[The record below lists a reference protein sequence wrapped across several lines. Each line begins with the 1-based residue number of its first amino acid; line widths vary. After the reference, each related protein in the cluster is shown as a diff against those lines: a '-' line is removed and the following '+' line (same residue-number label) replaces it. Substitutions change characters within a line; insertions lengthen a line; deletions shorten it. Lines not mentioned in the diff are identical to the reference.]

1 VTVIAIPASILQRKK
16 KDWVLWYF
24 TFLVGSW
31 TNNYAKKKTT
41 VIHVRICCSSRLDSA
56 WKSMAAAA
64 LKGSG
69 SVETDGG
76 GVG

>member
-1 VTVIAIPASILQRKK
+1 VQ
-16 KDWVLWYF
+16 
-24 TFLVGSW
+24 
-31 TNNYAKKKTT
+31 KKTT

-64 LKGSG
+64 LKDSG